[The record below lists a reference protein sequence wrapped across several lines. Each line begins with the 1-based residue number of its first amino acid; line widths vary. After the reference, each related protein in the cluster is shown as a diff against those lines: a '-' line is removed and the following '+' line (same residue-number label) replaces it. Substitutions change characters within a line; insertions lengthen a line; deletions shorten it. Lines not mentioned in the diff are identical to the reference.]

1 MPVARQQFWIM
12 TSGHYTELKRPRR
25 PASPHGGDIFHR
37 RRHGPTPTRGG
48 LSLGT
53 PRHPRLHHR
62 MIDPKQLLD
71 AALTRDWEPLA
82 QATGLPATRLARLAL
97 EAIDNPQVAARYPV
111 QCRILAD
118 RRAHNRQ
125 ARDAAQIDKLAAN

>member
-1 MPVARQQFWIM
+1 
-12 TSGHYTELKRPRR
+12 
-25 PASPHGGDIFHR
+25 
-37 RRHGPTPTRGG
+37 
-48 LSLGT
+48 
-53 PRHPRLHHR
+53 

-71 AALTRDWEPLA
+71 AALARDWEPLA
-82 QATGLPATRLARLAL
+82 QATGLSATRLARLAL
-97 EAIDNPQVAARYPV
+97 EAVDDPQVAARYPV